1 MVVHRLLCTDPSH
14 KSLAKVLNI
23 YRVQYLVII
32 AYTGLITRKRC
43 QSLHHPRHLRRHWLP
58 TADAHRAQDGSV
70 FHEMII
76 LSEGFQHI
84 KKEIHELLA
93 CIAFSGKAHGACGAA
108 HTSNSD
114 PRMHMTSIQGVVGGA
129 HKKRQSHSFQKQ
141 NVIGT

>member
-1 MVVHRLLCTDPSH
+1 MLTPPDPAELPSPILQELS
-14 KSLAKVLNI
+14 SL
-23 YRVQYLVII
+23 
-32 AYTGLITRKRC
+32 YTE
-43 QSLHHPRHLRRHWLP
+43 SLHRMRDDVP
-58 TADAHRAQDGSV
+58 SV

-114 PRMHMTSIQGVVGGA
+114 PRSSTMQRGLPDAG
-129 HKKRQSHSFQKQ
+129 R
-141 NVIGT
+141 